1 MIYRIVSYDRITER
15 MKGSLIVP
23 PGVLGQVKVI
33 AGFQQQDDGLGEYP
47 LDEEQT
53 RRVATFS
60 ASGRSRTDF
69 ITRSSHTSRRRTAVF
84 REQIAGASGDDL

>member
-23 PGVLGQVKVI
+23 PSVLGQVKAI

-53 RRVATFS
+53 RQVANILGFRS
-60 ASGRSRTDF
+60 EPDRFYYSVEPFDPPEDSG
-69 ITRSSHTSRRRTAVF
+69 F
-84 REQIAGASGDDL
+84 REQTIST